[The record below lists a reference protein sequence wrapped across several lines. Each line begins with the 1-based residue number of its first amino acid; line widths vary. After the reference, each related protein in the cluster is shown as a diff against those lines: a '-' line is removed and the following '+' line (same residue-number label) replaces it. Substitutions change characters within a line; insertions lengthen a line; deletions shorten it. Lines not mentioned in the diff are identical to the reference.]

1 MTPMKLKAT
10 SLLLAT
16 SLGLISTF
24 AWATRPFTIK
34 DIRVEGVQRTDPG
47 TVFNYLPI
55 KVGDQY
61 NDDKATHSIKS
72 LFATGF
78 FNDVRIETEGDIVI
92 VTVIERPTIAE
103 INIDGAKVFDAKQIT
118 EMLKT
123 QNFGVA
129 QIYDQAVLDNAVQEL
144 KNQYYAKGRYA
155 VDIKTILTKLERNR
169 VAVKLKI
176 EEGNTA
182 RIKQINIIGAKAFKE
197 KNLLDQMT
205 SSEPDWMSWYTKT
218 DQYSKQKLEADLE
231 SLRSFY
237 LDRGYL
243 EFDILSTQV
252 NISDDKQDVFLTINL
267 HEGEKYKISD
277 IRLAGELLVPEVE
290 LRKLIEIKPGDV
302 FSREK
307 LNMSTLRIQERL
319 GNEGYAFANVNA
331 TPEIDKEK
339 HTVAFIFYIDP
350 GRKTYVRRI
359 NVIGNKRTRDEV
371 IRREIRQMESAPY
384 STEKIKRSKE
394 RIDQLGYFLNVNI
407 ETPPVA
413 DATDMIDLN
422 VNVTEN
428 MTGSFQF
435 GIGYGQ
441 TEGAAIIASLS
452 QNNFLGTGNQFSL
465 SVNTSKSNRVY
476 AAQLVNPYATADGV
490 SMGWS
495 LYRRDY
501 KPDDIDLG
509 QYRTS
514 AWGGGLTVGV
524 PISEYNRINLG
535 LSAENLHIQK
545 ESKTPKYVND
555 FIKENGEKSWTY
567 ITSIG
572 WGRNT
577 LDSNFYPTS
586 GMSTSLGGEIAV
598 PPSDVKYYK
607 LTASNKLFI
616 PITKL
621 TSFMWNID
629 LGYGKSY
636 GKKEGMS
643 GGLPFYRNFYAG
655 GVNSVRGYETGSLGP
670 RDNNDD
676 SMGGNRRVVS
686 NVELLFPVPGLKDD
700 KATRMSLFWDAG
712 YAFGPHEKLSFA
724 TLRQSV
730 GIAFTWISPVG
741 PIKLSYAQP
750 IKSRDIDKVERFQFM
765 LGTAF

>member
-1 MTPMKLKAT
+1 MKLKAT

-16 SLGLISTF
+16 SLGLTSTF
-24 AWATRPFTIK
+24 AWAAPPFIIK

-47 TVFNYLPI
+47 TVFNYLPL

-61 NDDKATHSIKS
+61 SDDKATHSIKS

-78 FNDVRIETEGDIVI
+78 FNDVRIETEGNIVI

-103 INIDGAKVFDAKQIT
+103 IHIDGAKAFDPKQIT
-118 EMLKT
+118 EMLKS
-123 QNFGVA
+123 QHFAIA
-129 QIYDQAVLDNAVQEL
+129 QIYDQAVLDSAVQEL
-144 KNQYYAKGRYA
+144 KNQYYAKGRYS
-155 VDIKTILTKLERNR
+155 VDIKTTLTKLERNR
-169 VAVKLKI
+169 VAVKITI

-197 KNLLDQMT
+197 KKLLDQM
-205 SSEPDWMSWYTKT
+205 SLSEPDWMSWYTKT

-231 SLRSFY
+231 WLRSFY

-243 EFDILSTQV
+243 EFDILSSQV
-252 NISDDKQDVFLTINL
+252 NISDDKQDIFLTINL
-267 HEGEKYKISD
+267 HEGEKYTIAD
-277 IRLAGELLVPEVE
+277 IRLAGELLIPEAE
-290 LRKLIEIKPGDV
+290 LRQLIEIKPGDV
-302 FSREK
+302 FSRDK
-307 LNMSTLRIQERL
+307 LNASRMRIQERL
-319 GNEGYAFANVNA
+319 GNEGYAFASVNA
-331 TPEIDKEK
+331 VPETNKDN
-339 HTVAFIFYIDP
+339 HTVAFVFYIDP
-350 GRKTYVRRI
+350 SRKTYVRRI
-359 NVIGNKRTRDEV
+359 NIMGNKRTRDEV

-394 RIDQLGYFLNVNI
+394 RIDQLGYFSTVDLD
-407 ETPPVA
+407 TPPVA
-413 DATDMIDLN
+413 DATDMVDLN
-422 VNVTEN
+422 VNVKEDT
-428 MTGSFQF
+428 TGSFNF
-435 GIGYGQ
+435 GVGYGQ

-452 QNNFLGTGNQFSL
+452 QNNFLGTGNHFSL

-501 KPDDIDLG
+501 KPEDIDLG
-509 QYRTS
+509 HYQTS

-524 PISEYNRINLG
+524 PISEYNRVNFG

-545 ESKTPKYVND
+545 ESKSPKYLQE
-555 FIKENGEKSWTY
+555 FIKEHGQKSWTY
-567 ITSIG
+567 TASIG

-586 GMSTSLGGEIAV
+586 GMSSSLGGEIAI

-607 LTASNKLFI
+607 LTASNKAFL
-616 PITKL
+616 PLTKL

-629 LGYGKSY
+629 LGYGRSY
-636 GKKEGMS
+636 GKKEGTH
-643 GGLPFYRNFYAG
+643 GGLPFYRNFNAG
-655 GVNSVRGYETGSLGP
+655 GSTSIRGYESGSLSP

-676 SMGGNRRVVS
+676 SMGGNRLIIS
-686 NVELLFPVPGLKDD
+686 NVELLFPVPGLKND

-712 YAFGPHEKLSFA
+712 YAFGPQEKLSFT
-724 TLRQSV
+724 TLRQSA
-730 GIAFTWISPVG
+730 GLAFTWISPVG
-741 PIKLSYAQP
+741 PIKLSYALP
-750 IKSRDIDKVERFQFM
+750 IKSRKNDKVERFQFM